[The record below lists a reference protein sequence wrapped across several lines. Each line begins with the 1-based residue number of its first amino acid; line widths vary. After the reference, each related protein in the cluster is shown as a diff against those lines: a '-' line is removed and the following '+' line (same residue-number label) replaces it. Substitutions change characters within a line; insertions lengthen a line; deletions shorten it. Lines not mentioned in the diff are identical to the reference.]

1 MSKDQELLGL
11 LGGGLAAAAVHHVR
25 SSDNLDRRID
35 RVDNRSRDALAQ
47 IDRWLNSG
55 TVGRLLVAAVQDVI
69 AGVAMSSPS
78 PQAPAV
84 VPSTAVVSRPDIS
97 GLQNATGNQWPVAVG
112 TYNEEQ
118 QILTVGELTKFA
130 LALTY
135 EEVRTALMSLVQASP
150 PSLGTKVQIFNAF
163 NALIASVASRTATW
177 EQYKAAWDTF
187 FNGALPS
194 NPHQDP
200 TKIPQAGSLGANV
213 ASVVP
218 LAQST
223 DEVARFRIT
232 AGPGNIIASA
242 NVVFSV
248 TYATAYQQGGNPISP
263 IVLADQQH
271 PFLWTTGN
279 VTANGYSVF
288 LSSGSIAATTTYDIK
303 LLTVPGL
310 RF

>member
-11 LGGGLAAAAVHHVR
+11 LGGGLAAAAVHLNR

-35 RVDNRSRDALAQ
+35 RVDNRSRDALSQ

-177 EQYKAAWDTF
+177 EQYKTAWDTF

-194 NPHQDP
+194 DPHQDP
-200 TKIPQAGSLGANV
+200 TKIPQASALLGTV
-213 ASVVP
+213 SSVVP

-223 DEVARFRIT
+223 DQVARFRLT
-232 AGPGNIIASA
+232 AAGGGIAASA
-242 NVVFSV
+242 NPLFTV
-248 TYATAYQQGGNPISP
+248 TYATGYQANGAPVAP
-263 IVLADQQH
+263 IVLPEQGVAMM
-271 PFLWTTGN
+271 WAVTA
-279 VTANGYSVF
+279 VTANSF
-288 LSSGSIAATTTYDIK
+288 QLILNSGSILGGSTYDIK
-303 LLTVPGL
+303 ILSLPGL
-310 RF
+310 RI